1 MTTAQVRHYRGLS
14 AEYLRKARAHLDEGD
29 LPQASE
35 KGWGAAAVLLK
46 AAAEQRGWR
55 HDSHRALWRTV
66 RSLSDEA
73 GGRQMLERFNRAGML
88 HVNYYEDA
96 LDVERVTAYLD
107 EVERLTRQLRQAT
120 LDA

>member
-1 MTTAQVRHYRGLS
+1 MTDAQVRHYRDLS

-35 KGWGAAAVLLK
+35 KGWGAAAVLVK

-55 HDSHRALWRTV
+55 HDSHRALWRAV
-66 RSLSDEA
+66 RSLADET

-88 HVNYYEDA
+88 HVNYYEDS

-107 EVERLTRQLRQAT
+107 EVERLTQQLRQAT

>member
-1 MTTAQVRHYRGLS
+1 MTAAQVRHYRDLS

-35 KGWGAAAVLLK
+35 KGWGAAAVLVK

-55 HDSHRALWRTV
+55 HNAHRHLWRAI
-66 RSLSDEA
+66 RLLADET
-73 GGRQMLERFNRAGML
+73 GDPEIQRQFGLAEAL
-88 HVNYYEDA
+88 HMNYYEDR
-96 LDVERVTAYLD
+96 LEVERVTAYLD
-107 EVERLTRQLRQAT
+107 EIEELIQKLQRPT

>member
-1 MTTAQVRHYRGLS
+1 MTDAQVRHYRDLS
-14 AEYLRKARAHLDEGD
+14 AEYLRKARTHLDEGD

-35 KGWGAAAVLLK
+35 KGWGAAAVLVK

-55 HDSHRALWRTV
+55 HDSHRALWRAV
-66 RSLSDEA
+66 RSLADET

-88 HVNYYEDA
+88 HVNCYEDS

-107 EVERLTRQLRQAT
+107 EVERLTQQLRRAT

>member
-35 KGWGAAAVLLK
+35 KGWGAAAVLVK

-55 HDSHRALWRTV
+55 HNAHRHLWRAV
-66 RSLSDEA
+66 RSLADEA
-73 GGRQMLERFNRAGML
+73 GDPEVLRQFGLAEAL
-88 HVNYYEDA
+88 HVNYYEDRLA
-96 LDVERVTAYLD
+96 AERVALYLD
-107 EVERLTRQLRQAT
+107 EIERLIQRLQQTT